1 MSTSHCLLSAPIP
14 PPQGAAP
21 LPVPPLLEGI
31 VDFAELRDVGAA
43 YVDKT
48 STISKL
54 AQRRQRMYLSRPDG
68 FGKSVLLSTLKYYF
82 EGRADLFEGLAVG
95 EAMASRAVAQ
105 RPVLHL
111 QMEEM
116 GSSIVKLEQNLTDW
130 LITHEA
136 RYKIQVVP
144 ETGSMRVRLKK
155 IIERAFEESKTAMD
169 AHQGGTPS
177 FPGVVVLIDNFHT
190 PLVKS
195 LGTPDERAVRELYDS
210 LFYSLFQNSQ
220 VYFLLAT
227 GTLSLDHLRNHLRI
241 SAPPNDVSTKP
252 EWSDVCGF
260 SIKEIR
266 ETFAAHLEV
275 KCVSLEVSADSLLSA
290 LEQHC
295 NAHQFCDA
303 GSLLYSHNDV
313 LEVMGMTEKVARS
326 ARSAASLLYRR
337 IALRRTDT
345 AVVRHS
351 QSSDFSDMVHEGSRF
366 VDKTEWAWHIAN
378 RLGHSHI
385 VFMRPRRFGKTTL
398 ASTMKH
404 YYEGRK
410 ELFVGLKA
418 AELESKRLIDEQW
431 VRRPVLFLSM
441 DIDFSDEPSFR
452 NSVLNRLEP
461 YCKMYNAPC
470 SEAKPLNQIFIDLI
484 LAAQRQTGHRPVIII
499 DEFQWP
505 TLKSE
510 SLDETVRTKIQEAYI
525 VFLGALKK
533 EATNIHRTFITGIV
547 YVKFLSEKGS
557 SLLNHLTNTTFDPVL
572 STACGFTEE
581 EMRATFP
588 LELERLYDTPELAGK
603 RAEDSNKI
611 EVVMNELRERFN
623 GYRFS
628 PDPCAAVYNPWSVMQ
643 SLSKQAVAYYWAGE
657 GPSSAML
664 QLLKNNDVGYLKELR
679 RKTISRES
687 LLNNALIHTQ
697 DIGSTPLYALYCGYL
712 TLLDASAQDGTL
724 PTECAID
731 FPNKEVR
738 LAVALLELKI
748 KYGMQCVPTFLLQ
761 LPTLAARGDVAQMMT
776 FFYHFIADAYGGTD
790 KSFFDVE
797 SYYQVRLYDLLKCCF
812 KEANV
817 ERPVITGR
825 IDVNF
830 VVNDHATGK
839 RREYILE
846 LKMTHRGK
854 KAAAIK
860 QVRRYTPRATSSE
873 WVRLVLFFNKDLRNL
888 SDWVQVSD
896 TGHIIAQINDQ
907 QREIFNRKSAATDTP
922 EGSSSARGV

>member
-1 MSTSHCLLSAPIP
+1 
-14 PPQGAAP
+14 
-21 LPVPPLLEGI
+21 
-31 VDFAELRDVGAA
+31 
-43 YVDKT
+43 
-48 STISKL
+48 
-54 AQRRQRMYLSRPDG
+54 
-68 FGKSVLLSTLKYYF
+68 
-82 EGRADLFEGLAVG
+82 
-95 EAMASRAVAQ
+95 
-105 RPVLHL
+105 
-111 QMEEM
+111 MEEM
-116 GSSIVKLEQNLTDW
+116 GSSIVKLERNLTRW
-130 LITHEA
+130 LSTHEA

-144 ETGSMRVRLKK
+144 EMDTMEGRLEE
-155 IIERAFEESKTAMD
+155 IIERAFEESKTAME
-169 AHQGGTPS
+169 AQQGGTPS

-190 PLVKS
+190 PLVES
-195 LGTPDERAVRELYDS
+195 LGTPEERAVQQLYHS

-227 GTLSLDHLRNHLRI
+227 GTLSWDHLASHIGI
-241 SAPPNDVSTKP
+241 SSLPDDVSTTP

-260 SIKEIR
+260 SIEEIR

-295 NAHQFCDA
+295 NAHQFCDS

-398 ASTMKH
+398 ASTMKY

-470 SEAKPLNQIFIDLI
+470 SEAKSLNQIFIDLI
-484 LAAQRQTGHRPVIII
+484 TAAQHQTGHRPVIII

-533 EATNIHRTFITGIV
+533 EAKNIHRTFITGIV
-547 YVKFLSEKGS
+547 YVKFLSELGS

-643 SLSKQAVAYYWAGE
+643 SLSKQAVAYYWVAE

-664 QLLKNNDVGYLKELR
+664 QLLKNNDVGYLKELH

-687 LLNNALIHTQ
+687 LLNNALIHIK
-697 DIGSTPLYALYCGYL
+697 DIGSTLLYALYCGYL

-738 LAVALLELKI
+738 LAVALLELKS

-776 FFYHFIADAYGGTD
+776 FL
-790 KSFFDVE
+790 SF
-797 SYYQVRLYDLLKCCF
+797 
-812 KEANV
+812 
-817 ERPVITGR
+817 
-825 IDVNF
+825 
-830 VVNDHATGK
+830 
-839 RREYILE
+839 
-846 LKMTHRGK
+846 HR
-854 KAAAIK
+854 
-860 QVRRYTPRATSSE
+860 
-873 WVRLVLFFNKDLRNL
+873 
-888 SDWVQVSD
+888 
-896 TGHIIAQINDQ
+896 
-907 QREIFNRKSAATDTP
+907 
-922 EGSSSARGV
+922 